1 MREKIQKALFD
12 WNKSVVKNL
21 ASDDVC
27 RLPEYALQLS
37 RIIAFPELDVR
48 NEISKIDQIGLKI
61 RKTLENFS
69 QSRPTQIIGRIN
81 DQLYRKEKFRPNR
94 DDYYNPSNSF
104 LNVVIRRKIGI
115 PITLSIVYMR
125 VAESLN
131 FKLVPV
137 SFPSHFLVK
146 YILEGESEI
155 IIDPYNEG
163 RIMDD
168 YSLKQLLDQTAPR
181 LSVALTRDFV
191 ARASVTKVMIRMLNN
206 LKTSYFECQDIDKA
220 ELVNEMILH
229 IHSNDQ
235 YGLRDKGMI
244 MLKRKYQQEALE
256 LFNQYI
262 EKYPEADDID
272 PILEL
277 VRKLK
282 KNQGREQ
289 DSFKSAKN

>member
-12 WNKSVVKNL
+12 WNKSVVKDL

-69 QSRPTQIIGRIN
+69 QSRPTQIIERIN

-125 VAESLN
+125 VAESLD

-137 SFPSHFLVK
+137 SFPSHFLIK

-191 ARASVTKVMIRMLNN
+191 ARASVTRVMIRMLNN

-282 KNQGREQ
+282 KNQGRETG
-289 DSFKSAKN
+289 FI

>member
-12 WNKSVVKNL
+12 WNKSVVKDL

-69 QSRPTQIIGRIN
+69 QSRPTQIIERIN

-125 VAESLN
+125 VAESLD

-137 SFPSHFLVK
+137 SFPSHFLIK

-282 KNQGREQ
+282 KNQARET
-289 DSFKSAKN
+289 

>member
-12 WNKSVVKNL
+12 WNKSVVKDL
-21 ASDDVC
+21 PSDDVC

-69 QSRPTQIIGRIN
+69 QSRPTQIIERIN

-125 VAESLN
+125 VAESLD

-137 SFPSHFLVK
+137 SFPSHFLIK

-168 YSLKQLLDQTAPR
+168 YSLKQLLEQTSPR
-181 LSVALTRDFV
+181 LSVSLTRDFV

-206 LKTSYFECQDIDKA
+206 LKTSYFECQDLDKA

-244 MLKRKYQQEALE
+244 MLKRKYQEEALD

-282 KNQGREQ
+282 KNQGRETG
-289 DSFKSAKN
+289 FA

>member
-12 WNKSVVKNL
+12 WNKSVVKDL

-27 RLPEYALQLS
+27 KLPEYALQLS
-37 RIIAFPELDVR
+37 RIIAFPELEVR

-69 QSRPTQIIGRIN
+69 QSRPTQIIERIN

-115 PITLSIVYMR
+115 PITLSILYMR
-125 VAESLN
+125 VADSLD

-137 SFPSHFLVK
+137 SFPSHFLIK

-244 MLKRKYQQEALE
+244 MLKRKYQQEALD

-282 KNQGREQ
+282 KNQGRETG
-289 DSFKSAKN
+289 FI

>member
-12 WNKSVVKNL
+12 WNKSVVKDL

-61 RKTLENFS
+61 RKTLENSS
-69 QSRPTQIIGRIN
+69 QSRPTQIIERIN

-125 VAESLN
+125 VAESLD

-137 SFPSHFLVK
+137 SFPSHFLIK

-282 KNQGREQ
+282 KNQGRET
-289 DSFKSAKN
+289 

>member
-1 MREKIQKALFD
+1 MREEIQKALFD
-12 WNKSVVKNL
+12 WNKSVVKDL

-69 QSRPTQIIGRIN
+69 QSRPTQIIERIN

-125 VAESLN
+125 VAESLD

-137 SFPSHFLVK
+137 SFPSHFLIK

-282 KNQGREQ
+282 KNQGRET
-289 DSFKSAKN
+289 

>member
-12 WNKSVVKNL
+12 WNKSVVIDL

-69 QSRPTQIIGRIN
+69 QSRPTQIIERIN

-125 VAESLN
+125 VAESLD

-137 SFPSHFLVK
+137 SFPSHFLIK

-282 KNQGREQ
+282 KNQGRETG
-289 DSFKSAKN
+289 FI

>member
-1 MREKIQKALFD
+1 MREKIQNALFD
-12 WNKSVVKNL
+12 WNKSVVKDL

-27 RLPEYALQLS
+27 KLSEYALQLS
-37 RIIAFPELDVR
+37 RIIAFPELDIR
-48 NEISKIDQIGLKI
+48 NELAKIDQIGTRI
-61 RKTLENFS
+61 RKTLESFS
-69 QSRPTQIIGRIN
+69 QSRPTQIIERIN

-115 PITLSIVYMR
+115 PITLSILYMR
-125 VAESLN
+125 VAESLD

-137 SFPSHFLVK
+137 SFPSHFLIK

-168 YSLKQLLDQTAPR
+168 YSLKQLLDQTVPR
-181 LSVALTRDFV
+181 LNVALTRDFV
-191 ARASVTKVMIRMLNN
+191 ARAPVTKVMIRMLNN

-220 ELVNEMILH
+220 ELVNEMILN

-244 MLKRKYQQEALE
+244 MLKRKYQQEALD

-282 KNQGREQ
+282 INQGRETG
-289 DSFKSAKN
+289 FI

>member
-1 MREKIQKALFD
+1 MREKMQKALFD
-12 WNKSVVKNL
+12 WNKSVVKDL

-69 QSRPTQIIGRIN
+69 QSRPTQIIERIN

-125 VAESLN
+125 VAESLD

-137 SFPSHFLVK
+137 SFPSHFLIK

-282 KNQGREQ
+282 KNQGRET
-289 DSFKSAKN
+289 

>member
-1 MREKIQKALFD
+1 
-12 WNKSVVKNL
+12 
-21 ASDDVC
+21 
-27 RLPEYALQLS
+27 
-37 RIIAFPELDVR
+37 
-48 NEISKIDQIGLKI
+48 
-61 RKTLENFS
+61 
-69 QSRPTQIIGRIN
+69 
-81 DQLYRKEKFRPNR
+81 
-94 DDYYNPSNSF
+94 
-104 LNVVIRRKIGI
+104 
-115 PITLSIVYMR
+115 MR
-125 VAESLN
+125 VADSLD

-137 SFPSHFLVK
+137 SFPSHFLIK

-206 LKTSYFECQDIDKA
+206 LKTSYFECQDIDKS

-244 MLKRKYQQEALE
+244 MLKRKYQQEALD

-282 KNQGREQ
+282 KNQGRETG
-289 DSFKSAKN
+289 FI

>member
-12 WNKSVVKNL
+12 WNKSVVKDL

-69 QSRPTQIIGRIN
+69 QSRPTQIIERIN

-125 VAESLN
+125 VAESLD

-137 SFPSHFLVK
+137 SFPSHFLIK

-244 MLKRKYQQEALE
+244 MLKRKYQQEALD

-282 KNQGREQ
+282 KNQGRETG
-289 DSFKSAKN
+289 FI

>member
-12 WNKSVVKNL
+12 WNKSVVKDL

-69 QSRPTQIIGRIN
+69 QSRPTQIIERIN

-125 VAESLN
+125 VAESLD

-137 SFPSHFLVK
+137 SFPSHFLIK

-206 LKTSYFECQDIDKA
+206 LKTSYFECQDLDKA

-244 MLKRKYQQEALE
+244 MLKRKYQQEALD

-282 KNQGREQ
+282 KNQGRETG
-289 DSFKSAKN
+289 FI

>member
-12 WNKSVVKNL
+12 WNKSVVKDL

-27 RLPEYALQLS
+27 KLPEYALQLS

-69 QSRPTQIIGRIN
+69 QSRPTQIIERIN

-125 VAESLN
+125 VAESLD

-137 SFPSHFLVK
+137 SFPSHFLIK
-146 YILEGESEI
+146 YNLEGESEI

-244 MLKRKYQQEALE
+244 MLKRKYQQEALD

-282 KNQGREQ
+282 KNQGRETG
-289 DSFKSAKN
+289 FI

>member
-1 MREKIQKALFD
+1 MREKIQNALFD
-12 WNKSVVKNL
+12 WNKSVVKDL

-61 RKTLENFS
+61 RKTFESFS
-69 QSRPTQIIGRIN
+69 QSRPTQIIERIN

-115 PITLSIVYMR
+115 PITLSILYMR
-125 VAESLN
+125 IAESLE

-137 SFPSHFLVK
+137 SFPSHFLIK

-168 YSLKQLLDQTAPR
+168 YSLKQLLDQTAPK

-191 ARASVTKVMIRMLNN
+191 DRASVTKVMIRMLNN

-282 KNQGREQ
+282 KNQGRETG
-289 DSFKSAKN
+289 FA

>member
-12 WNKSVVKNL
+12 WDKSVVKNL
-21 ASDDVC
+21 AYDDVC

-69 QSRPTQIIGRIN
+69 QSRPTQIIERIN

-115 PITLSIVYMR
+115 PITLSIMYMR

-137 SFPSHFLVK
+137 SFPSHFLIK

-168 YSLKQLLDQTAPR
+168 YSLKQLLDQTVPR

-282 KNQGREQ
+282 KNQGRETG
-289 DSFKSAKN
+289 FI

>member
-1 MREKIQKALFD
+1 MREKIQKTLFD
-12 WNKSVVKNL
+12 WNKSVVKDL

-27 RLPEYALQLS
+27 KLPEYALQLS

-69 QSRPTQIIGRIN
+69 QSRPTQIIERIN

-115 PITLSIVYMR
+115 PITLSILYMR
-125 VAESLN
+125 VADSLD

-137 SFPSHFLVK
+137 SFPSHFLIK

-244 MLKRKYQQEALE
+244 MLKRKYQQEALD

-282 KNQGREQ
+282 KNQGRETG
-289 DSFKSAKN
+289 FI

>member
-12 WNKSVVKNL
+12 WNKSVVKDL

-69 QSRPTQIIGRIN
+69 QSRPTQIIERIN

-125 VAESLN
+125 VAESLD

-137 SFPSHFLVK
+137 SFPSHFLIK

-282 KNQGREQ
+282 KNQGRET
-289 DSFKSAKN
+289 

>member
-12 WNKSVVKNL
+12 WNKSVVKDL

-27 RLPEYALQLS
+27 RLPEYVLQLS

-69 QSRPTQIIGRIN
+69 QSRPTEIIERIN

-125 VAESLN
+125 VAESLD

-137 SFPSHFLVK
+137 SFPSHFLIK

-282 KNQGREQ
+282 KNQGRET
-289 DSFKSAKN
+289 

>member
-12 WNKSVVKNL
+12 WNKSVVKDL

-69 QSRPTQIIGRIN
+69 QSRPTQIIERIN

-137 SFPSHFLVK
+137 SFPSHFLIK

-282 KNQGREQ
+282 KNQGRETG
-289 DSFKSAKN
+289 FI

>member
-12 WNKSVVKNL
+12 WNKSVVKDL

-27 RLPEYALQLS
+27 KLPEYALQLS
-37 RIIAFPELDVR
+37 RIIAFPELEVR

-69 QSRPTQIIGRIN
+69 QSRPTQIIERIN

-115 PITLSIVYMR
+115 PITLSILYMR
-125 VAESLN
+125 VADSLD

-137 SFPSHFLVK
+137 SFPSHFLIK

-244 MLKRKYQQEALE
+244 MLKRKYQQEALD

-282 KNQGREQ
+282 KNQGRET
-289 DSFKSAKN
+289 

>member
-1 MREKIQKALFD
+1 MREEIQKALLD
-12 WNKSVVKNL
+12 WNKSVVKDL

-69 QSRPTQIIGRIN
+69 QSRPTQIIERIN

-125 VAESLN
+125 VAESLD

-137 SFPSHFLVK
+137 SFPSHFLIK

-282 KNQGREQ
+282 KNQGRET
-289 DSFKSAKN
+289 

>member
-12 WNKSVVKNL
+12 WNKSVVKDL

-69 QSRPTQIIGRIN
+69 QSRPTQIIERIN
-81 DQLYRKEKFRPNR
+81 DQLYLKEKFRPNR

-115 PITLSIVYMR
+115 PITLSILYMR
-125 VAESLN
+125 VADSLD

-137 SFPSHFLVK
+137 SFPSHFLIK

-244 MLKRKYQQEALE
+244 MLKRKYQQEALD

-282 KNQGREQ
+282 KNQGRET
-289 DSFKSAKN
+289 

>member
-1 MREKIQKALFD
+1 MREEIQKALFD
-12 WNKSVVKNL
+12 WNKSVVIDL

-61 RKTLENFS
+61 RKTLDNFS
-69 QSRPTQIIGRIN
+69 QSRPTQIIERIN

-125 VAESLN
+125 VAESLD

-137 SFPSHFLVK
+137 SFPSHFLIK

-282 KNQGREQ
+282 KNQGRET
-289 DSFKSAKN
+289 

>member
-1 MREKIQKALFD
+1 MREKIQNALFD
-12 WNKSVVKNL
+12 WNKSVVKDL

-27 RLPEYALQLS
+27 KLSEYALQLS
-37 RIIAFPELDVR
+37 RIIAFPELDIR
-48 NEISKIDQIGLKI
+48 NELAKIDQIGTRI
-61 RKTLENFS
+61 RKTLESFS
-69 QSRPTQIIGRIN
+69 QSRPTQIIERIN

-115 PITLSIVYMR
+115 PITLSILYMR
-125 VAESLN
+125 VAESLD

-137 SFPSHFLVK
+137 SFPSHFLIK

-168 YSLKQLLDQTAPR
+168 YSLKQLLDQTVPR
-181 LSVALTRDFV
+181 LNVALTRDFV
-191 ARASVTKVMIRMLNN
+191 ARAPVTRVMIRMLNN

-220 ELVNEMILH
+220 ELVNEMILN

-244 MLKRKYQQEALE
+244 MLKRKYQQEALD

-282 KNQGREQ
+282 INQGE
-289 DSFKSAKN
+289 DTGFI

>member
-12 WNKSVVKNL
+12 WDKSVVKNL
-21 ASDDVC
+21 ASDDVF

-37 RIIAFPELDVR
+37 RIIAFPDLEVR

-69 QSRPTQIIGRIN
+69 QSRPTQIIERIN

-137 SFPSHFLVK
+137 SFPSHFLIK

-168 YSLKQLLDQTAPR
+168 YSLKQLLDRTVPR
-181 LSVALTRDFV
+181 LNVALTRDFV

-262 EKYPEADDID
+262 EKYPEAEDID

-282 KNQGREQ
+282 KNQGRE
-289 DSFKSAKN
+289 SGFV

>member
-12 WNKSVVKNL
+12 WNKSVVKDL

-27 RLPEYALQLS
+27 KLPEHALQLS

-69 QSRPTQIIGRIN
+69 QSRPTQIIERIN

-115 PITLSIVYMR
+115 PITLSILYMR
-125 VAESLN
+125 VADSLD

-137 SFPSHFLVK
+137 SFPSHFLIK

-244 MLKRKYQQEALE
+244 MLKRKYQQEALD

-282 KNQGREQ
+282 KNQGGETG
-289 DSFKSAKN
+289 FI

>member
-1 MREKIQKALFD
+1 MREKMQKALFD
-12 WNKSVVKNL
+12 WNKSVVKDL

-27 RLPEYALQLS
+27 KLPEYALQLS

-69 QSRPTQIIGRIN
+69 QSRPTQIIERIN

-115 PITLSIVYMR
+115 PITLSILYMR
-125 VAESLN
+125 VADSLD

-137 SFPSHFLVK
+137 SFPSHFLIK

-244 MLKRKYQQEALE
+244 MLKRKYQQEALD

-282 KNQGREQ
+282 KNQGRETG
-289 DSFKSAKN
+289 FI

>member
-12 WNKSVVKNL
+12 WNKSVVKDL

-69 QSRPTQIIGRIN
+69 QSRPTQIIERIN

-125 VAESLN
+125 VAESLD

-137 SFPSHFLVK
+137 SFPSHFLIK

-206 LKTSYFECQDIDKA
+206 LKTSYFECQDIDNA

-282 KNQGREQ
+282 KNQGRET
-289 DSFKSAKN
+289 

>member
-69 QSRPTQIIGRIN
+69 QSRPTQIIERIN

-94 DDYYNPSNSF
+94 DDYYNPLNSF

-137 SFPSHFLVK
+137 SFPSHFLIK

-282 KNQGREQ
+282 KNQGRETG
-289 DSFKSAKN
+289 FI

>member
-1 MREKIQKALFD
+1 MREKIQKSLSD
-12 WNKSVVKNL
+12 WNNNVVKDL
-21 ASDDVC
+21 SSDDVY

-48 NEISKIDQIGLKI
+48 NELSKIDQIGLKI

-69 QSRPTQIIGRIN
+69 QSRPTQIIERIN

-115 PITLSIVYMR
+115 PITLSILYMR
-125 VAESLN
+125 VAESLD

-137 SFPSHFLVK
+137 SFPSHFLIK

-244 MLKRKYQQEALE
+244 MLKRKYQQEALD

-272 PILEL
+272 PILDL

-282 KNQGREQ
+282 KNQGRETGLI
-289 DSFKSAKN
+289 

>member
-1 MREKIQKALFD
+1 
-12 WNKSVVKNL
+12 
-21 ASDDVC
+21 
-27 RLPEYALQLS
+27 
-37 RIIAFPELDVR
+37 
-48 NEISKIDQIGLKI
+48 
-61 RKTLENFS
+61 
-69 QSRPTQIIGRIN
+69 
-81 DQLYRKEKFRPNR
+81 
-94 DDYYNPSNSF
+94 
-104 LNVVIRRKIGI
+104 
-115 PITLSIVYMR
+115 MR
-125 VAESLN
+125 VAESLD

-137 SFPSHFLVK
+137 SFPSHFLIK

-168 YSLKQLLDQTAPR
+168 YSLKQLLDQTVPR
-181 LSVALTRDFV
+181 LNVALTRDFV
-191 ARASVTKVMIRMLNN
+191 ARAPVTKVMIRMLNN

-282 KNQGREQ
+282 KNQGRETG
-289 DSFKSAKN
+289 FI

>member
-12 WNKSVVKNL
+12 WNKSVVKDL

-69 QSRPTQIIGRIN
+69 QSRPTQIIERIN
-81 DQLYRKEKFRPNR
+81 DQLYQKEKFRPNR

-125 VAESLN
+125 VAESLD

-137 SFPSHFLVK
+137 SFPSHFLIK

-282 KNQGREQ
+282 KNQGRET
-289 DSFKSAKN
+289 

>member
-69 QSRPTQIIGRIN
+69 QSRPTQIIERIN
-81 DQLYRKEKFRPNR
+81 DQLYRKEKFRPNS
-94 DDYYNPSNSF
+94 DDYYNPLNSF
-104 LNVVIRRKIGI
+104 LNIVIRRKIGI

-181 LSVALTRDFV
+181 LSVVLTRDFV

-282 KNQGREQ
+282 KNQGRETG
-289 DSFKSAKN
+289 FI

>member
-12 WNKSVVKNL
+12 WNKSVVKDL

-69 QSRPTQIIGRIN
+69 QSRPTQIIERIN

-125 VAESLN
+125 VAESLD

-137 SFPSHFLVK
+137 SFPSHFLIK

-206 LKTSYFECQDIDKA
+206 LKTSYFECQDVDKA

-282 KNQGREQ
+282 KNQGRETG
-289 DSFKSAKN
+289 FI

>member
-12 WNKSVVKNL
+12 WDKSVVKNL
-21 ASDDVC
+21 AYDDVC

-69 QSRPTQIIGRIN
+69 QSRPTQIIERIN

-94 DDYYNPSNSF
+94 DDYYNPTNSF
-104 LNVVIRRKIGI
+104 LNLVIKRKIGI

-131 FKLVPV
+131 FKLVPI
-137 SFPSHFLVK
+137 SFPSHFLIK

-168 YSLKQLLDQTAPR
+168 YSLKQLLDQTVPR

-282 KNQGREQ
+282 KNQGRETG
-289 DSFKSAKN
+289 FI

>member
-12 WNKSVVKNL
+12 WDKSVVKNL
-21 ASDDVC
+21 AYDDVC

-69 QSRPTQIIGRIN
+69 QSRPTQIIERIN

-137 SFPSHFLVK
+137 SFPSHFLIK

-168 YSLKQLLDQTAPR
+168 YSLKQLLDQTVPR

-191 ARASVTKVMIRMLNN
+191 ARASATKVMIRMLNN

-282 KNQGREQ
+282 KNQGRETG
-289 DSFKSAKN
+289 FI

>member
-69 QSRPTQIIGRIN
+69 QSRPTQIIERIN

-137 SFPSHFLVK
+137 SFPSHFLIK

-282 KNQGREQ
+282 KNQGRETG
-289 DSFKSAKN
+289 FI

>member
-12 WNKSVVKNL
+12 WNKSVVKDL

-27 RLPEYALQLS
+27 KLPEYALQLS

-69 QSRPTQIIGRIN
+69 QSRPTQIIERIN

-125 VAESLN
+125 VAESLD

-137 SFPSHFLVK
+137 SFPSHFLIK

-220 ELVNEMILH
+220 ELINEMILH

-244 MLKRKYQQEALE
+244 MLKRKYQQEALD

-282 KNQGREQ
+282 KNQGRET
-289 DSFKSAKN
+289 

>member
-12 WNKSVVKNL
+12 WNKSVVKDL

-69 QSRPTQIIGRIN
+69 QSRPTQIIERIN

-137 SFPSHFLVK
+137 SFPSHFLIK

-282 KNQGREQ
+282 KNQGRET
-289 DSFKSAKN
+289 

>member
-1 MREKIQKALFD
+1 MREKMQKALFD
-12 WNKSVVKNL
+12 WNKSVVKDL

-27 RLPEYALQLS
+27 KLPEYALQLS

-69 QSRPTQIIGRIN
+69 QSRPTQIIERIN

-115 PITLSIVYMR
+115 PITLSILYMR
-125 VAESLN
+125 VADSLD

-137 SFPSHFLVK
+137 SFPSHFLIK

-282 KNQGREQ
+282 KNQGRET
-289 DSFKSAKN
+289 